1 MSFRVDNPL
10 LIPKDQSISL
20 LNIVWSILLLG
31 IMGWK
36 DGWRMVT
43 TIFKWTL
50 SLWMALRSNN
60 RFTKAVSLIV
70 VLLEVEL
77 LAGKWEIIASY
88 IWIMLEI
95 MLIITKISWK
105 IILGS
110 EDIQSLFLLE
120 NRNQHTAWVRSL
132 LIRKIISQPLMLIQ
146 PISLFLNPLLINKL
160 LIRVKD

>member
-132 LIRKIISQPLMLIQ
+132 LILKIISQPRMLIL
-146 PISLFLNPLLINKL
+146 PISLFLSLLLINKL